1 MTIKQL
7 INYKHSLFTVEPL
20 NTEDVELI
28 KSKVFGYTFYV
39 VRNNNLLAVLDS
51 SSLAD
56 NSRTLWYALKG
67 EHKPS
72 QNDVEMYQEG

>member
-1 MTIKQL
+1 MTIKEL

-20 NTEDVELI
+20 NTEDVKLI
-28 KSKVFGYTFYV
+28 KSKVFGYTFYA
-39 VRNNNLLAVLDS
+39 VRNGNLLAILDS

-67 EHKPS
+67 ERKPS
-72 QNDVEMYQEG
+72 QNDIEMYQEG